1 MLILYL
7 HYNTNRSGYVV
18 SLATPTKAEPLYK
31 VHTHAGSA
39 SYYFMIEVVRSFSSI
54 YKSTLGFFPHF
65 FQSVL
70 YQRFTI
76 NENNNN
82 NNNIDINSLSSS
94 SDLEVHCKQEQDQ
107 QQQHQFQ
114 FFVFFIRGSL

>member
-1 MLILYL
+1 
-7 HYNTNRSGYVV
+7 
-18 SLATPTKAEPLYK
+18 
-31 VHTHAGSA
+31 
-39 SYYFMIEVVRSFSSI
+39 MIEVVRSFSSI
-54 YKSTLGFFPHF
+54 QEYFGGFFPHF

-82 NNNIDINSLSSS
+82 IDINSLPSS